1 MEKEEWINSWKWTLV
16 EVWFLWKKKEEE
28 SELKGR
34 GVLEVSVM
42 EFMGGNPYFRKVNNV
57 KENENRDN
65 ITGPGKVTSER
76 WDLKDWWG
84 WEPQL
89 RGSEVQIRGYL
100 WKTGTDSQKED

>member
-1 MEKEEWINSWKWTLV
+1 M
-16 EVWFLWKKKEEE
+16 WKKKEEE

-76 WDLKDWWG
+76 
-84 WEPQL
+84 
-89 RGSEVQIRGYL
+89 
-100 WKTGTDSQKED
+100 